1 MKEYAEYFS
10 SIDRA
15 RARVDSLMQV
25 SLSNNSSEHTKE
37 LYIRQF
43 RSKLEECSSK
53 SKFGKYKLTDLM
65 GLPYQRVLKY
75 HLLFSEL
82 LKQTDVD
89 HRAKDV
95 IKKTKDSMCELG
107 NYLNECQRDKEN
119 LSKIEFLIKF
129 LLINNNSSET
139 ARSSLYSTSFNLNLL
154 KDYGHYIKDDKF
166 RIKSIDSG
174 ERYARTRTFFLFEKA
189 LIVCKLKG
197 NYYNYKETLL
207 INDFSIEDHYQTNLS
222 SQSSSNLPHGL
233 ISNLF
238 NSSNLNSTA
247 NLSTSSLNLNSSSN
261 AHSLHLIN
269 QEHSKIYLII
279 FKNKEH
285 KKEWKECLLKAKE
298 KMRPEGQRALKHLFE
313 LTNFDRELVTC
324 CVCNKYLLGLFYQGY
339 KCSQCSS
346 IAHKECLTKVT
357 STCSSFNSLPMPA
370 PLLPRPVSNSGV
382 TITRSLSTN
391 SAKSNYNQTLLAQA
405 IYNYDGRPAPPEG
418 SAVSFN
424 QGDLIQVTDDD
435 DDDWWKGVVVAK
447 NKEGYFPRRHV
458 RVMQNHRLSHS
469 LSSGHLSRNLNLE
482 EYPWFSPVDRFM
494 ADAILNRIP
503 NDLSETIFMVRCRND
518 GGYAI
523 SIKHKGIVD
532 HIKININELS
542 NSSLA
547 YPLIINDSAEDED
560 FTHVYFIDQQHNF
573 NSIVSLVKYFSA
585 HLLKDNFPQLD
596 STLGIPFKKALP
608 PYISV
613 AVAKHDYSPPGK
625 DNIGEQIELKVGK
638 KYYLLSEEV
647 NGWLRVYNSDGLIGY
662 VPGSYLSGSKD
673 LIES

>member
-25 SLSNNSSEHTKE
+25 SLSNHSSEHTKE

-43 RSKLEECSSK
+43 RAKLEECSSK

-89 HRAKDV
+89 HTAKDV
-95 IKKTKDSMCELG
+95 IKKTKESMCELG

-129 LLINNNSSET
+129 LLISNSNET
-139 ARSSLYSTSFNLNLL
+139 SRSSHYSTSFSLNLL

-207 INDFSIEDHYQTNLS
+207 INDFSIEDHHQSNLT
-222 SQSSSNLPHGL
+222 SQSSSNLPHGI

-238 NSSNLNSTA
+238 NSSNLNSSS
-247 NLSTSSLNLNSSSN
+247 NLSTSSLNLNSGSN

-269 QEHSKIYLII
+269 NDHTKIYLII

-298 KMRPEGQRALKHLFE
+298 KMQPQGQRVFKHFFQ
-313 LTNFDRELVTC
+313 LTNFERDLVQC

-339 KCSQCSS
+339 KCSQCPS
-346 IAHKECLTKVT
+346 IAHKDCLTKIA
-357 STCSSFNSLPMPA
+357 SSCSSLTIQA
-370 PLLPRPVSNSGV
+370 PLLLNKPVSNSGV
-382 TITRSLSTN
+382 TITRSLSTS

-405 IYNYDGRPAPPEG
+405 IYNYDGRPPPPEG
-418 SAVSFN
+418 TALNFS

-435 DDDWWKGVVVAK
+435 DDDWWKGVIVSK

-458 RVMQNHRLSHS
+458 RVMQNHSLSHS
-469 LSSGHLSRNLNLE
+469 LSSGQLSRNLNLE
-482 EYPWFSPVDRFM
+482 EYPWFSPVDRYM
-494 ADAILNRIP
+494 ADAILSRIP

-532 HIKININELS
+532 HIKININDLS
-542 NSSLA
+542 ISALTF
-547 YPLIINDSAEDED
+547 PVIVNDSSEDEN
-560 FTHVYFIDQQHNF
+560 FTHVYSIDQQHNF
-573 NSIVSLVKYFSA
+573 NSIVSLVNYFSG

-608 PYISV
+608 PYISI
-613 AVAKHDYSPPGK
+613 AIAKHDYIPPNK
-625 DNIGEQIELKVGK
+625 DNVGEQIELKIGK
-638 KYYLLSEEV
+638 KYFILSREI

-662 VPGSYLSGSKD
+662 VPGSYLNESKD

>member
-25 SLSNNSSEHTKE
+25 SLSNHSSEQTKE
-37 LYIRQF
+37 SYIRRF
-43 RSKLEECSSK
+43 RTKLEECSSK

-89 HRAKDV
+89 HNAKDV

-119 LSKIEFLIKF
+119 LSKIEFFIKF
-129 LLINNNSSET
+129 LIINNSNESS
-139 ARSSLYSTSFNLNLL
+139 RNLSYWSSTELNLL

-197 NYYNYKETLL
+197 NYYNYKEKLL
-207 INDFSIEDHYQTNLS
+207 IDDFSIEDHYQSNLA
-222 SQSSSNLPHGL
+222 SQSSSNLPHGI

-238 NSSNLNSTA
+238 NSSNLNSSA
-247 NLSTSSLNLNSSSN
+247 NLSTSSLNLNSSAN
-261 AHSLHLIN
+261 AHSLHLISQDN
-269 QEHSKIYLII
+269 KKIYLMI

-298 KMRPEGQRALKHLFE
+298 KMRPEGQEAFKHFFQLS
-313 LTNFDRELVTC
+313 NFDRELVMC
-324 CVCNKYLLGLFYQGY
+324 FVCNKYLLGLFYQGY
-339 KCSQCSS
+339 KCSKCSL
-346 IAHKECLTKVT
+346 IAHKECLIKITA
-357 STCSSFNSLPMPA
+357 TCSSFNSLSIPA
-370 PLLPRPVSNSGV
+370 PFLSNKSNSAV

-391 SAKSNYNQTLLAQA
+391 SAKSNYSQSLLAKA

-418 SAVSFN
+418 CAISFN
-424 QGDLIQVTDDD
+424 QGDLIRVIDDD
-435 DDDWWKGVVVAK
+435 DDDWWKGIVVST
-447 NKEGYFPRRHV
+447 NKEGYFLRRHV
-458 RVMQNHRLSHS
+458 RVIQNQRLSHS

-482 EYPWFSPVDRFM
+482 EYNWFSPVDRHM
-494 ADAILNRIP
+494 ADAILSRIP

-532 HIKININELS
+532 HIKINISELN
-542 NSSLA
+542 NSSLS

-560 FTHVYFIDQQHNF
+560 FIHVYSIDQQHNF
-573 NSIVSLVKYFSA
+573 NSIVSLVKYFST

-608 PYISV
+608 PFINV
-613 AVAKHDYSPPGK
+613 AVAKHDYIPPNK
-625 DNIGEQIELKVGK
+625 ENIGEQIELILGK
-638 KYYLLSEEV
+638 KYYILSKEI
-647 NGWLRVYNSDGLIGY
+647 NGWFKVYNGDGLIGY
-662 VPGSYLSGSKD
+662 VPGSYLNENKD